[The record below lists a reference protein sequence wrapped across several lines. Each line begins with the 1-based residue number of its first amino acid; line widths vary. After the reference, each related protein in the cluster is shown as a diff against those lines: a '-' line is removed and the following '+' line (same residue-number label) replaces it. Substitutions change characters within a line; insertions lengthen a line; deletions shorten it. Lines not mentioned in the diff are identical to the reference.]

1 MFKLLA
7 FLLILCILFG
17 VEATRAFIFGSVSIV
32 VLVVLGILGLCL
44 LIYALNALGGGKEP
58 EQKKNV
64 PKKEN
69 IDKRANIA
77 AFIIMALFGV
87 AFTVAIFFATK

>member
-7 FLLILCILFG
+7 FLLILCVLFG
-17 VEATRAFIFGSVSIV
+17 VETTRWLFFGSVSIV

-44 LIYALNALGGGKEP
+44 LIYTLNALGGKKEP

-77 AFIIMALFGV
+77 AFIIMALFDV
-87 AFTVAIFFATK
+87 AFIVAIFFATK